1 MGMLVAVGYVVL
13 AWVLLQL
20 GDVVFDFLEVPN
32 WAGKLLLVLLILGL
46 PAAIFL
52 AWAFQ
57 LTPGGILREH
67 DADRRH
73 D

>member
-1 MGMLVAVGYVVL
+1 ML

-20 GDVVFDFLEVPN
+20 GDVLFDFLEVPN

-46 PAAIFL
+46 PVALFL

-57 LTPGGILREH
+57 LTPGGIQREH
-67 DADRRH
+67 DVDRRP